1 MFDFLDF
8 IRFNSDRKNVMDYF
22 KLKKEDMIVWH
33 FDKRTALVPSY
44 YIVRD
49 PKYNA
54 LCIIIRGTFVS
65 RNVQCNTI
73 LSYAHWP

>member
-1 MFDFLDF
+1 V
-8 IRFNSDRKNVMDYF
+8 RFNSDRKNVQDYF

-65 RNVQCNTI
+65 HLTI
-73 LSYAHWP
+73 IFLRFLQHRCFML

>member
-1 MFDFLDF
+1 
-8 IRFNSDRKNVMDYF
+8 MDYF
-22 KLKKEDMIVWH
+22 KLKKEDMITWH

-65 RNVQCNTI
+65 GDVLPFIYGVI
-73 LSYAHWP
+73 LPITTD

>member
-1 MFDFLDF
+1 MQ
-8 IRFNSDRKNVMDYF
+8 DYF

-65 RNVQCNTI
+65 HFPI
-73 LSYAHWP
+73 FFSPHLKISLIML

>member
-1 MFDFLDF
+1 
-8 IRFNSDRKNVMDYF
+8 MDYF

-65 RNVQCNTI
+65 GNLQKPYLYCHPHMVKRYLPRY
-73 LSYAHWP
+73 LSDNRVSPMP